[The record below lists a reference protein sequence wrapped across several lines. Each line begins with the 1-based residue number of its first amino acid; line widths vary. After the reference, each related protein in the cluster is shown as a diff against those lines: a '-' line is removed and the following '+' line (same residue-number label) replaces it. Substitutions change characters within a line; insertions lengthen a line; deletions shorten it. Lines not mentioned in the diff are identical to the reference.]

1 MHDSALPRRLA
12 GPPSQVRTMSPARL
26 KSFLVAGLLTLSSFA
41 IAADPTPARAELDQ
55 FVSGLSTLTGRF
67 EQRVYNADAIET
79 ERATG
84 TLALAKP
91 RQFRWDYQDPYAQQ
105 IVADGTHVWVYDVDL
120 EQASVRPQSFDEA
133 NSPIAVLLDLSQL
146 EQDFR
151 VEGVER
157 DDGLRWMRLVPK
169 AEADFRHAD
178 FGFGDRQLQRLVL
191 TDSFG
196 QRTELR
202 FAAWVRNPELPDT
215 HFQIKLPEGVDV
227 IGELTEPAVIT
238 PIRD

>member
-1 MHDSALPRRLA
+1 
-12 GPPSQVRTMSPARL
+12 MSLHARL
-26 KSFLVAGLLTLSSFA
+26 KSLLAAGLLGLSTLA
-41 IAADPTPARAELDQ
+41 GAADPAPARAELDG
-55 FVSGLSTLTGRF
+55 FVRDLNTLTGRF

-151 VEGVER
+151 VEGLER
-157 DDGLRWMRLVPK
+157 TDGLRWMRLIPK

-178 FGFGDRQLQRLVL
+178 FGFGARQLQRLVL

-202 FAAWVRNPELPDT
+202 FTSWIRNPALPAS
-215 HFQIKLPEGVDV
+215 HFQLKLPEGVDV
-227 IGELTEPAVIT
+227 IGELTEPAVVT

>member
-1 MHDSALPRRLA
+1 
-12 GPPSQVRTMSPARL
+12 MSLTACL
-26 KSFLVAGLLTLSSFA
+26 KSILAAVLLGYGTIA
-41 IAADPTPARAELDQ
+41 AAADPAPARAELNR
-55 FVSGLSTLTGRF
+55 FVNGLKTLTGRF
-67 EQRVYNADAIET
+67 EQRVYNADRIET

-84 TLALAKP
+84 TLALAQP

-151 VEGVER
+151 VEGL
-157 DDGLRWMRLVPK
+157 DLADGLRWMRLIPK
-169 AEADFRHAD
+169 TEADFHHAD
-178 FGFGDRQLQRLVL
+178 FGFSDQQLQRLVL

-202 FAAWVRNPELPDT
+202 FMSWVRNPELPDT
-215 HFQIKLPEGVDV
+215 HFQLRLPEGVDV
-227 IGELTEPAVIT
+227 IGELTEPAVVT

>member
-1 MHDSALPRRLA
+1 MAHILPKLLIGLALVLA
-12 GPPSQVRTMSPARL
+12 ASQLR
-26 KSFLVAGLLTLSSFA
+26 
-41 IAADPTPARAELDQ
+41 AADPAAARAELDR
-55 FVSGLSTLTGRF
+55 FVRGLATLTGQF
-67 EQRVYNADAIET
+67 EQRVHDRDGRET

-133 NSPIAVLLDLSQL
+133 SSPIAVLLDLGQL
-146 EQDFR
+146 EQDYR
-151 VEGVER
+151 ISGLDAE
-157 DDGLRWMRLVPK
+157 DGRIWLRLDPRAK
-169 AEADFRHAD
+169 DADFRHAD
-178 FGFGDRQLQRLVL
+178 FGFREGTLERLVL
-191 TDSFG
+191 TDGFG

-202 FAAWVRNPELPDT
+202 FSGWVRNPALPAS
-215 HFQIKLPEGVDV
+215 HFQVRLPEGVDV
-227 IGELTEPAVIT
+227 IGELTEAAEIT

>member
-1 MHDSALPRRLA
+1 
-12 GPPSQVRTMSPARL
+12 MSLHARL
-26 KSFLVAGLLTLSSFA
+26 KSLLVAGLITLSPLA
-41 IAADPTPARAELDQ
+41 GAADPAPARADLEQ
-55 FVSGLSTLTGRF
+55 FVGGLSTLTGRF

-151 VEGVER
+151 IEGH
-157 DDGLRWMRLVPK
+157 DANDGLRWMRLTPK

-202 FAAWVRNPELPDT
+202 FSSWVRNPELPAS
-215 HFQIKLPEGVDV
+215 HFQLKLPEDVDV
-227 IGELTEPAVIT
+227 IGELTEPAVVT

>member
-1 MHDSALPRRLA
+1 MSLHAILKSLLAAGLIALGPLA
-12 GPPSQVRTMSPARL
+12 G
-26 KSFLVAGLLTLSSFA
+26 
-41 IAADPTPARAELDQ
+41 AADPRPARAELEQ
-55 FVSGLSTLTGRF
+55 FVSGLNTLTGRF

-146 EQDFR
+146 DEQFR
-151 VEGVER
+151 VEGLEAT
-157 DDGLRWMRLVPK
+157 DGLRWMRLTPK

-202 FAAWVRNPELPDT
+202 FSGWVRNPALPAS
-215 HFQIKLPEGVDV
+215 HFQMRLPEGVDV
-227 IGELTEPAVIT
+227 IGELTEPAVLT
-238 PIRD
+238 PIAD